1 MGAILSKN
9 NANKQI
15 ARAAGTVMMAFAFGQ
30 VVGLLRRILVAQA
43 FGAGAEL
50 DAFIA
55 ANRVSETLF
64 NLVAGGALGSA
75 FIPTF
80 TGLLAKD
87 ERDSA
92 WKLASAIGNSVAL
105 ILSLLAAL
113 AALFAPQ
120 IVRHALA
127 PGFSANPEQFALT
140 VTLLRIQLASAVIFG
155 MSGLIMGIL
164 NSHQVFLIPAL
175 TPSMYQFGMIFGVLV
190 LTPKMGIYGLAW
202 GVVIGALFHLLLQIP
217 ALLKLNR
224 QDAESAEKKQD
235 KNAPPRSKGFS
246 PDPSR
251 KGRLKSSLQGTGYS
265 FTLGFGDSNVFEVLR
280 LMGPRLLGVA
290 VVQLNFWVNT
300 WLASRMAAGSVVGI
314 EYGFALMLMAQI
326 AIAQSIAT
334 AAMPTFSAQYALGKL
349 DEIRNSLAATIRGVL
364 LLSIP
369 AAVGLIILR
378 VPLVTLLYQRGEFD
392 ARSTEL
398 VAWAVL
404 WYTVGLV
411 GHSVMEILARA
422 FYALHDTKTP
432 VLVGM
437 GAMSLNIVFSITFAA
452 LFEKIGWMPHGGL
465 ALANSL
471 ATALEMVLLMI
482 LMRKRLNGINGVSI
496 TRGFGQASLAAL
508 GMGFALIWWMQAQI
522 TSATW
527 VVVLGGLVIGGV
539 VYLLGVWVLKVQEVR
554 QVVAFLRKRF

>member
-1 MGAILSKN
+1 MTSK
-9 NANKQI
+9 ANRQI
-15 ARAAGTVMMAFAFGQ
+15 ARAAGTVMLAFAFGQ
-30 VVGLLRRILVAQA
+30 IIGLVRRILVAQA

-87 ERDSA
+87 EKKSA
-92 WKLASAIGNSVAL
+92 WKLASAVANWVVL
-105 ILSLLAAL
+105 VLSLLATL
-113 AALFAPQ
+113 AAFYAPQ

-127 PGFSANPEQFALT
+127 PGFSANPEQFTLT
-140 VTLLRIQLASAVIFG
+140 VSLLRIQLLSAILFG
-155 MSGLIMGIL
+155 LSGLIMGIL

-190 LTPKMGIYGLAW
+190 LVPQMGIYGLAW
-202 GVVIGALFHLLLQIP
+202 GVVIGALFHLLLQVP
-217 ALLKLNR
+217 ALVKLNH
-224 QDAESAEKKQD
+224 QDANIAKKKQD
-235 KNAPPRSKGFS
+235 KNALLRGE
-246 PDPSR
+246 PSSAR
-251 KGRLKSSLQGTGYS
+251 RLPKRDAMRKSSVQGY
-265 FTLGFGDSNVFEVLR
+265 FLTLGIKDENTHEVIR
-280 LMGPRLLGVA
+280 LMLPRLLGVA

-349 DEIRNSLAATIRGVL
+349 DDVRHSLSATIRGVL

-378 VPLVTLLYQRGEFD
+378 KPLVALLYQRGEFD

-398 VAWAVL
+398 VAWAL
-404 WYTVGLV
+404 LFYAVGLV

-432 VLVGM
+432 VLVGI
-437 GAMSLNIVFSITFAA
+437 GAMSLNIVFSIAFAA
-452 LFEKIGWMPHGGL
+452 LFEQIGWMPHGGL

-482 LMRKRLNGINGVSI
+482 LMRKRLSG
-496 TRGFGQASLAAL
+496 
-508 GMGFALIWWMQAQI
+508 
-522 TSATW
+522 
-527 VVVLGGLVIGGV
+527 
-539 VYLLGVWVLKVQEVR
+539 
-554 QVVAFLRKRF
+554 